1 MRNGARV
8 LGALIAIGLAG
19 CGSTDGES
27 GSNEV
32 AFTLNEA
39 GCTPVDSKVAAGPT
53 TFKITNGGT
62 SRVSEMELKDESGTI
77 LGESE
82 NVVEGV
88 PGQFSLNVE
97 PGRYIVSCPNGDT
110 DDQGTLVAAGK
121 ASGQPTRASAGL
133 LADASASYRRYIED
147 QTAELRS
154 GVENFQA
161 AIDSGDLTR
170 AKALF
175 GPVRRHYEA
184 VEPVAESFGDLDPE
198 IDARVNDVPNVKDW
212 TGFHRIERTLW
223 QDRTTKG
230 TEQYAGMLTDDV
242 KTLQRKVKTIKLQ
255 PAQIAN
261 GSVELLNEVA
271 SWKITGEEDRYSHTD
286 LSDFQGN
293 LEGSREAFVVLRPA
307 LRSEGDEALVKTIDD
322 RFAAVQKGL
331 DKYRRNT
338 ALGFALYEELTPAD
352 RRRLAQQ
359 IDALA
364 EPLSI
369 VAAKVSGA

>member
-1 MRNGARV
+1 
-8 LGALIAIGLAG
+8 
-19 CGSTDGES
+19 
-27 GSNEV
+27 
-32 AFTLNEA
+32 
-39 GCTPVDSKVAAGPT
+39 
-53 TFKITNGGT
+53 
-62 SRVSEMELKDESGTI
+62 MED
-77 LGESE
+77 
-82 NVVEGV
+82 
-88 PGQFSLNVE
+88 
-97 PGRYIVSCPNGDT
+97 
-110 DDQGTLVAAGK
+110 
-121 ASGQPTRASAGL
+121 
-133 LADASASYRRYIED
+133 
-147 QTAELRS
+147 
-154 GVENFQA
+154 FQA
-161 AIDSGDLTR
+161 ALDSGDLTR

-184 VEPVAESFGDLDPE
+184 VEPLAESFGDLDPE

-223 QDRTTKG
+223 RDGTTQG
-230 TEQYAGMLTDDV
+230 TERYATMLADDLE
-242 KTLQRKVKTIKLQ
+242 TLQRRVKTIKLQ

-271 SWKITGEEDRYSHTD
+271 SSKITGEEDRYSHTD

-307 LRSEGDEALVKTIDD
+307 LREQGDAALVNTIDQ
-322 RFAAVQKGL
+322 RFGTVQAGL
-331 DKYRRNT
+331 NRYRRNT